1 MNISERKAK
10 EAEAA
15 MREIARAAREAHR
28 RNADL
33 DSTPA
38 PPTPQGE
45 STHSRVVNKDL
56 RYLKDYNKTRCQV
69 NKLTST

>member
-1 MNISERKAK
+1 MKTVPERKAK

-33 DSTPA
+33 DSAPA
-38 PPTPQGE
+38 PPASQG
-45 STHSRVVNKDL
+45 
-56 RYLKDYNKTRCQV
+56 KTRRV
-69 NKLTST
+69 HTTSI